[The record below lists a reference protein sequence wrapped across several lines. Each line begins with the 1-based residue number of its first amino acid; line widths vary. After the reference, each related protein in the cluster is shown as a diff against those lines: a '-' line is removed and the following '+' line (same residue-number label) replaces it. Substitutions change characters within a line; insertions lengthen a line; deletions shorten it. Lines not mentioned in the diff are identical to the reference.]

1 MVLLLVRF
9 ILGTVN
15 PATVKRG
22 YSVGIRN
29 AE

>member
-1 MVLLLVRF
+1 MVLLLVRL
-9 ILGTVN
+9 ILRIVN
-15 PATVKRG
+15 RARVKRG